1 MVRSL
6 VSLRRVG
13 SLIPLFFWEFS
24 FDMMTDPIADLF
36 TRIRNGLMV
45 GHPRVDVPGSKMKA
59 RIVEILKEEGYIKN
73 FRIYQ
78 DNLQGVIRV
87 YLKYKDDQSVIRG
100 IKRISKPGRRNYVKR
115 DKIPK
120 VLNGLGLA
128 ILSTSSGVMT
138 DHECREKGV
147 GGEVLGHVW

>member
-1 MVRSL
+1 
-6 VSLRRVG
+6 
-13 SLIPLFFWEFS
+13 
-24 FDMMTDPIADLF
+24 MMTDPIADLF

-87 YLKYKDDQSVIRG
+87 YLKYKDEKSVIRG

-115 DKIPK
+115 DRIPW

-147 GGEVLGHVW
+147 GGEVLGLVW

>member
-1 MVRSL
+1 
-6 VSLRRVG
+6 
-13 SLIPLFFWEFS
+13 
-24 FDMMTDPIADLF
+24 MMTDPIADLF

-45 GHPRVDVPGSKMKA
+45 GHPRVDVLGSKMRA
-59 RIVEILKEEGYIKN
+59 RIVEIFKEEGYIKN

-78 DNLQGVIRV
+78 DNLQGVIRI
-87 YLKYKDDQSVIRG
+87 YLKYKDEKSVIRG
-100 IKRISKPGRRNYVKR
+100 LKRISKPGRRNYVKR
-115 DKIPK
+115 DKIPR

>member
-1 MVRSL
+1 
-6 VSLRRVG
+6 
-13 SLIPLFFWEFS
+13 
-24 FDMMTDPIADLF
+24 MMTDPIADLF

-45 GHPRVDVPGSKMKA
+45 GHLRIDVPGSKMKA
-59 RIVEILKEEGYIKN
+59 RIVEILLEEGYIKS

-78 DNLQGVIRV
+78 DNLQGIIRV
-87 YLKYKDDQSVIRG
+87 YLKYQNDKPVIRG